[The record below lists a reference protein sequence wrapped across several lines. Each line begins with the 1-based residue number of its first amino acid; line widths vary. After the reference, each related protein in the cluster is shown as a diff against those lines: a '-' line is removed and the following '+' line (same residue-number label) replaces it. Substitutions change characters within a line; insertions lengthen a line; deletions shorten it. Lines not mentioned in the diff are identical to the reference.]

1 VTPTTKRPA
10 SFAQRRLWVLD
21 RMDPGLATHNV
32 AGLVELTGSL
42 DIDALRAA
50 LVAAVARHEVLR
62 TTLRERDGEP
72 V

>member
-1 VTPTTKRPA
+1 
-10 SFAQRRLWVLD
+10 
-21 RMDPGLATHNV
+21 MDPGLATHNV